1 LRVVERVPEV
11 LLAVVFHMAEAEGVG
26 KLVVSRELRA
36 EQCTARPMG
45 VVAAV
50 NSLVAQ
56 KVQKV
61 AQIFVLLMVVAGD
74 AVMRAALELP
84 GENLVCASDMVVV
97 RGARKKIARRV
108 QKASLVFAF
117 RMEVVV
123 DANS

>member
-1 LRVVERVPEV
+1 MERVQEV

-45 VVAAV
+45 VDAAV

-61 AQIFVLLMVVAGD
+61 AQISVLPMVGGGD
-74 AVMRAALELP
+74 AAVRVVLELP
-84 GENLVCASDMVVV
+84 EENLVCASDMVGV
-97 RGARKKIARRV
+97 RDARKKIAQRV
-108 QKASLVFAF
+108 LKVYLVSAF
-117 RMEVVV
+117 LMEVVG